1 MKVQSMDV
9 LQGDRIL
16 LTNLGFFGFHG
27 VMPEENT
34 LGQRFFLDLTCGVDL
49 RVSSKTDLLE
59 DTISYADI
67 YDVVKQAFEQKR
79 FKLIEALAQ
88 HIVDKLFEAFPTIGW
103 IRITVHK
110 PGAPIAMVCGEAA
123 IEITRS
129 REDL

>member
-1 MKVQSMDV
+1 MDV

-49 RVSSKTDLLE
+49 GESGRTDSLE
-59 DTISYADI
+59 NTVSYADI
-67 YDVVKQAFEQKR
+67 YSVVKEAFEQRR

-88 HIVDKLFEAFPTIGW
+88 HIVDRLFAAFPTIDW

-110 PGAPIAMVCGEAA
+110 PGAPIAMVAGEAA

-129 REDL
+129 RKDA

>member
-1 MKVQSMDV
+1 MDV

-49 RVSSKTDLLE
+49 GVSGRTDSLE
-59 DTISYADI
+59 NTVSYADI
-67 YDVVKQAFEQKR
+67 YGVVKEAFEQKR

-88 HIVDKLFEAFPTIGW
+88 HIVDALFTAFPTIDW
-103 IRITVHK
+103 IRIAVRK
-110 PGAPIAMVCGEAA
+110 PSAPIAMVSGEAA
-123 IEITRS
+123 IEITRF
-129 REDL
+129 REDR

>member
-1 MKVQSMDV
+1 MDV

-49 RVSSKTDLLE
+49 GVSGRTDSLE
-59 DTISYADI
+59 NTVSYADI
-67 YDVVKQAFEQKR
+67 YGVVKEAFEQKR

-88 HIVDKLFEAFPTIGW
+88 HIVDFLFAAFPTIDW
-103 IRITVHK
+103 IRIAVRK
-110 PGAPIAMVCGEAA
+110 PSAPIAMVSGEAA
-123 IEITRS
+123 IEITRF
-129 REDL
+129 REDR